1 MAREYG
7 TERIEGELPRQN
19 RTRTVCDSCKAVT
32 MDDIGLFHNQVGN
45 YAGNG
50 TLKGYCS
57 FGESFQLDLCY
68 KCALNI
74 KQRIKRNY

>member
-19 RTRTVCDSCKAVT
+19 RTRTTCDRCGVVT
-32 MDDIGLFHNQVGN
+32 TDDVGLFPKQVGN

-68 KCALNI
+68 D
-74 KQRIKRNY
+74 

>member
-7 TERIEGELPRQN
+7 TEQIEGGLPRQN
-19 RTRTVCDSCKAVT
+19 RTRTTCDRCGVVT
-32 MDDIGLFHNQVGN
+32 IDDVGLFPKQVGD
-45 YAGNG
+45 YAGSG

-68 KCALNI
+68 KCALQI
-74 KQRIKRNY
+74 KQHIKYN